1 MLTGKQASS
10 AHLFGIQPK
19 VKSSC
24 VTFVKCLT
32 APMAMLT
39 TLNHQPYE
47 YELLS
52 FVLGMW
58 EFNKPVEFNYVISI
72 LLNVR

>member
-1 MLTGKQASS
+1 MMTG
-10 AHLFGIQPK
+10 QPSLLSTPIWYTTK
-19 VKSSC
+19 NKIISSC
-24 VTFVKCLT
+24 VPFLKCVT
-32 APMAMLT
+32 APLLT
-39 TLNHQPYE
+39 TLNDEPYE

-58 EFNKPVEFNYVISI
+58 EFNKPVEFNYVIFI